1 MKNNILSLQSKDLT
15 TQEEFEKFIAIY
27 CHDKKGVKTSTEYLK
42 KCSLVR
48 VYEDIAGVW
57 QGGYCVNKE
66 ISLRYFEP
74 FDTTLK
80 KRILKDKMLFEEEM
94 VEISQIWMNRE
105 VLLDE
110 ANRMNIYLSSMK
122 SALETGMPIIIGG
135 SKVASVWKSYE
146 LVMPHELYFGLVPF
160 PTGNELGKIVYN
172 TNDGLREALEK
183 RLTLLN

>member
-1 MKNNILSLQSKDLT
+1 MKNNTLPLFSRDLKS
-15 TQEEFEKFIAIY
+15 QEEFEAFVKIY
-27 CHDKKGVKTSTEYLK
+27 CHDKKGVQTSTEYLE

-48 VYEDIAGVW
+48 VYEDNAGVW

-74 FDTTLK
+74 FEATLK

-105 VLLDE
+105 VLLNE

-122 SALETGMPIIIGG
+122 SALETDRPIIIGG

-160 PTGNELGKIVYN
+160 STGNELGKIVYN
-172 TNDGLREALEK
+172 TNDGLKEALKK
-183 RLTLLN
+183 RLASLN